1 MSTGAPSVAPTR
13 NPSSTSPSFA
23 PTYQPSVN
31 VKSIQ
36 DEGNALFDM
45 AAAMPGLKSISG

>member
-1 MSTGAPSVAPTR
+1 MLRTTQSITIGAPSV
-13 NPSSTSPSFA
+13 A